1 MATACYGKWFC
12 NRFQISLKKP
22 DTESTSHKGCERSA
36 GRVAPTN
43 TQGRFKRDASRNAW
57 SITGWWFLKVFKCF
71 SMIAEA
77 TANTSEFEHIYK
89 LWISMNCFVLR
100 SLAKSFK
107 SCFCFAS
114 SDDHWMIPRRSQ
126 AMSQWEASNRNGHR
140 VGTVARLI
148 VAPTTR
154 LWLQYD
160 SDDWWW
166 LYFKNYDNDHGW
178 S

>member
-89 LWISMNCFVLR
+89 LWISMNCTEKLR
-100 SLAKSFK
+100 QIIHVMFLLCIFRWSL
-107 SCFCFAS
+107 
-114 SDDHWMIPRRSQ
+114 DDPTSQ

>member
-1 MATACYGKWFC
+1 MYKLDLVNQRWAKWFAQLTLDLKMHPE
-12 NRFQISLKKP
+12 NGYGMLRQMSLQQSSDFLKKP

-100 SLAKSFK
+100 SLDKSFT
-107 SCFCFAS
+107 SCFYFAS
-114 SDDHWMIPRRSQ
+114 SDDHWMIPLARPCRSGRRATATVTEWAQSQ
-126 AMSQWEASNRNGHR
+126 
-140 VGTVARLI
+140 
-148 VAPTTR
+148 
-154 LWLQYD
+154 
-160 SDDWWW
+160 DW
-166 LYFKNYDNDHGW
+166 
-178 S
+178 